1 MNDDRV
7 VAGDY
12 LGKGVMCLVKG
23 ACIMTSIFRSKQVEI
38 NKDTVESCRVV
49 DSGYNMNTRKKEY
62 SIAVKLKNGKS
73 FIIKPCSKWNF
84 VKKLYCFKA
93 SLGALF

>member
-49 DSGYNMNTRKKEY
+49 DSGYNMNTKKKEY

-73 FIIKPCSKWNF
+73 FIMKVNEYMYLDL
-84 VKKLYCFKA
+84 VQRGL
-93 SLGALF
+93 L

>member
-12 LGKGVMCLVKG
+12 LGKGVMCLG
-23 ACIMTSIFRSKQVEI
+23 DGIRIMTSIFISKQVLI
-38 NKDTVESCRVV
+38 NENTAESCRVV
-49 DSGYNMNTRKKEY
+49 DSGYNMNTKKKEY

-73 FIIKPCSKWNF
+73 FIMKVNEYMYLDL
-84 VKKLYCFKA
+84 VQRGL
-93 SLGALF
+93 L

>member
-12 LGKGVMCLVKG
+12 LGKAVAGDVKG
-23 ACIMTSIFRSKQVEI
+23 ACILTSIFVSKQVEI

-49 DSGYNMNTRKKEY
+49 DSGYNMNTKKKEY

-73 FIIKPCSKWNF
+73 FIMKVNEYIY
-84 VKKLYCFKA
+84 L
-93 SLGALF
+93 SLVQNGIL